1 MKREKELAEVVVKEW
16 SPAETMMTVGGG
28 RGERFFKIQLIVM
41 KVKRKKKKKNDGES
55 SLACWAIC
63 WERER
68 ERGKITKIKSGRER
82 ERKKKT
88 CWSEIA
94 EHD

>member
-41 KVKRKKKKKNDGES
+41 KVKRKKKKK
-55 SLACWAIC
+55 
-63 WERER
+63 
-68 ERGKITKIKSGRER
+68 K
-82 ERKKKT
+82 
-88 CWSEIA
+88 
-94 EHD
+94 

>member
-1 MKREKELAEVVVKEW
+1 MVVKEW

-41 KVKRKKKKKNDGES
+41 KIKRERKKKKKNGES

-63 WERER
+63 WERGR
-68 ERGKITKIKSGRER
+68 VKQPKSNQDKRER
-82 ERKKKT
+82 ERESRKKT
-88 CWSEIA
+88 CWSETA

>member
-41 KVKRKKKKKNDGES
+41 KVKRKKKKKKMMARVAWHAGQYVG
-55 SLACWAIC
+55 
-63 WERER
+63 
-68 ERGKITKIKSGRER
+68 RGRGVK
-82 ERKKKT
+82 
-88 CWSEIA
+88 
-94 EHD
+94 